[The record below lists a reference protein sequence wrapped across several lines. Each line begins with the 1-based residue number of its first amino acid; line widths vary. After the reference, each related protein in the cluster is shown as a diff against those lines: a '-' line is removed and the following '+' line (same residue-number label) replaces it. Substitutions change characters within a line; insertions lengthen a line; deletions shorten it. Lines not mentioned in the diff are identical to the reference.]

1 MLQWSYMLE
10 FALITVIGLVSGI
23 VIGLMPGIPAYLGP
37 LMLYPFLTFLS
48 VDQILSFWLTS
59 HIGSQYF
66 GSVAAILL
74 KIPGEASSMIYIK
87 DVGKLNTTDRL
98 GLVRQTAWGST
109 VGSVVSLLIILA
121 FYYSGLTTELIQLT
135 SNNIK
140 LALLTV
146 LVATLC
152 WFTDHKRLSFLLFF
166 IGFFFS
172 EKTNQQL
179 PEWIFSMQKYTTDIT
194 LFSMILGFLIIP
206 EFITELTKDH
216 TSDKVSTS
224 NNKRSKDLL
233 NFKSMFRGTWI
244 GSIIGFIP
252 GPSHILSGIISYN
265 SYKKDDI
272 KSKIISAE
280 SANNSATITSLM
292 PFFYVG
298 IPITLSEFLLNDLLQ
313 IKLFMIPNDF
323 LSPWPVWHNINFIEL
338 CFIVISVSALIYH
351 FLAQKFLGMYENF
364 LELAYK
370 KLKLIFIALIAY
382 LIYVDVTFN
391 PVYILPYLTFLLML
405 SWIGY
410 YLSRR
415 NVNVLPL
422 IFGFILGDMISWS
435 LYQFYQIY
443 FY

>member
-1 MLQWSYMLE
+1 MLE
-10 FALITVIGLVSGI
+10 FSLILLLGLAVG
-23 VIGLMPGIPAYLGP
+23 VLVGLLPGVPAYIGP
-37 LMLYPFLTFLS
+37 LLLYPFLGSMS
-48 VDQILSFWLTS
+48 VDQILAFWLAS

-74 KIPGEASSMIYIK
+74 KIPGEASSLIYIN
-87 DVGKLNTTDRL
+87 DVGKLTVADRL
-98 GLVRQTAWGST
+98 ALVRQTAWGST
-109 VGSVVSLLIILA
+109 VGSLVALSVILA
-121 FYYSGLTTELIQLT
+121 LYYLGLTTELVQLT

-140 LALLTV
+140 LALLTI
-146 LVATLC
+146 LVITLC

-166 IGFFFS
+166 IGFFFA
-172 EKTNQQL
+172 EKTNTQL
-179 PEWIFSMQKYTTDIT
+179 PQWIFSMQEHTTDIT

-206 EFITELTKDH
+206 EFVAEVTKQH
-216 TSDKVSTS
+216 VSDRVSTTAQQS
-224 NNKRSKDLL
+224 SETL
-233 NFKSMFRGTWI
+233 NLKAMFRGTWLGSLI
-244 GSIIGFIP
+244 GLIP
-252 GPSHILSGIISYN
+252 GPSHILSSIISYN

-292 PFFYVG
+292 PFLYIG

-313 IKLFMIPNDF
+313 VKLFMIPHDF
-323 LSPWPVWHNINFIEL
+323 LSAWPAWHSINFIEL
-338 CFIVISVSALIYH
+338 CFIIIAGSTLIYH

-382 LIYVDVTFN
+382 LIYVDITFN
-391 PVYILPYLTFLLML
+391 PVYIIPYLIFLLTL

-410 YLSRR
+410 HLSRR

>member
-1 MLQWSYMLE
+1 MLE
-10 FALITVIGLVSGI
+10 FSLILLLGLAVG
-23 VIGLMPGIPAYLGP
+23 VLVGLLPGVPAYIGP
-37 LMLYPFLTFLS
+37 LLLYPFLGSMS
-48 VDQILSFWLTS
+48 VDQILAFWLAS

-74 KIPGEASSMIYIK
+74 KIPGEASSLIYIN
-87 DVGKLNTTDRL
+87 DIGKLTIADRL
-98 GLVRQTAWGST
+98 ALVRQTAWGST
-109 VGSVVSLLIILA
+109 VGSILSLLVVLA
-121 FYYSGLTTELIQLT
+121 FYYSGLTTELVQLT

-140 LALLTV
+140 LALLTILIV
-146 LVATLC
+146 TLC
-152 WFTDHKRLSFLLFF
+152 WFTNHKRLSLLLFF
-166 IGFFFS
+166 IGFFFA
-172 EKTNQQL
+172 EKTNQDL
-179 PEWIFSMQKYTTDIT
+179 PQWVFSMQEYTTDIT
-194 LFSMILGFLIIP
+194 LFSLILGFLIIP
-206 EFITELTKDH
+206 EFITEVTKQH
-216 TSDKVSTS
+216 VSDRVSTTS
-224 NNKRSKDLL
+224 AQIKEPL
-233 NFKSMFRGTWI
+233 NIKAMSRGTWLGSLI
-244 GSIIGFIP
+244 GLIP

-292 PFFYVG
+292 PFLYIG

-313 IKLFMIPNDF
+313 VKLFMIPHDF
-323 LSPWPVWHNINFIEL
+323 LSAWPAWHSINFIEL
-338 CFIVISVSALIYH
+338 CFIIIAVSTLIYH

-391 PVYILPYLTFLLML
+391 PVYIIPYLTFLLTL

-415 NVNVLPL
+415 NVNILPL

>member
-1 MLQWSYMLE
+1 MLE
-10 FALITVIGLVSGI
+10 FSLILLLGLAVG
-23 VIGLMPGIPAYLGP
+23 VLVGLLPGVPAYIGP
-37 LMLYPFLTFLS
+37 LLLYPFLGLMS
-48 VDQILSFWLTS
+48 VDQILAFWLAS

-74 KIPGEASSMIYIK
+74 KIPGEASSLIYIN
-87 DVGKLNTTDRL
+87 DVGKLTVAERL
-98 GLVRQTAWGST
+98 NLVRQTAWGST
-109 VGSVVSLLIILA
+109 VGSIVSLVVILA
-121 FYYSGLTTELIQLT
+121 FYYSGLTTELVHLT

-140 LALLTV
+140 LALLTTLIV
-146 LVATLC
+146 TLC
-152 WFTDHKRLSFLLFF
+152 WFTNHKCLSFLLFF
-166 IGFFFS
+166 IGFFFA
-172 EKTNQQL
+172 EKTNQDL
-179 PEWIFSMQKYTTDIT
+179 PQWIFSMQEYTTDVT
-194 LFSMILGFLIIP
+194 LFSLILGFLIIP
-206 EFITELTKDH
+206 EFITEINKQHIGDR
-216 TSDKVSTS
+216 VSTS
-224 NNKRSKDLL
+224 TQQSTEPL
-233 NFKSMFRGTWI
+233 NLKAMSRGTWLGSVI
-244 GSIIGFIP
+244 GLIP

-265 SYKKDDI
+265 SYKQDDV
-272 KSKIISAE
+272 KSKIIGAE

-292 PFFYVG
+292 PFFYIG

-313 IKLFMIPNDF
+313 VKLFMIPNDF
-323 LSPWPVWHNINFIEL
+323 LSAWPVWNKINFVEL
-338 CFIVISVSALIYH
+338 CFIVIAVSTLVYH

-391 PVYILPYLTFLLML
+391 PVYIIPYLTFLLIL

-410 YLSRR
+410 HLSRR